1 MLADFISGLIGLIG
15 ILLLSYG
22 AFLFAPPFGFITLGS
37 ALIMFSFL
45 FARASALNNQKKKK

>member
-1 MLADFISGLIGLIG
+1 MLADVISGLIGLIG

-22 AFLFAPPFGFITLGS
+22 AFLFAPPFGFITLGA

-45 FARASALNNQKKKK
+45 FARASALNNQKKK